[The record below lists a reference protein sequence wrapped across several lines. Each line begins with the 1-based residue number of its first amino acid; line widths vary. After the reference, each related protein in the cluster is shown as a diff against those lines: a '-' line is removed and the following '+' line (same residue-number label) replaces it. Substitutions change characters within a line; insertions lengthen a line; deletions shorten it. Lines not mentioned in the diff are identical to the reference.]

1 MIDNKKI
8 VIVLPAY
15 NAALT
20 LKKTYEEIPF
30 EIVDE
35 VILVDDDS
43 SDKTI
48 EIGHELGISHIIKH
62 DKNRGYG
69 GNQKTCYN
77 KALGNR
83 GRYHH
88 YAASRLPVHTKAYT
102 INGISYCQQRLPGCS
117 WLAYIGQR
125 SIAWRHAIV
134 QIHS

>member
-69 GNQKTCYN
+69 SKW
-77 KALGNR
+77 
-83 GRYHH
+83 
-88 YAASRLPVHTKAYT
+88 T
-102 INGISYCQQRLPGCS
+102 IG
-117 WLAYIGQR
+117 
-125 SIAWRHAIV
+125 V
-134 QIHS
+134 